1 MTGIE
6 VTGLEDL
13 IDDTENMTITDS
25 DEKKIMKY
33 AIEPAEQEVNN
44 NAPKYKGD
52 LQKNIKATVKK
63 VDFATIGQIK
73 LGQWYSM
80 FTEYGTSQSKAHVGW
95 FERSIN
101 NTLDEVMARLADG
114 LFEKVG

>member
-6 VTGLEDL
+6 VTGMEDL
-13 IDDTENMTITDS
+13 IDDIESMTITDS

-33 AIEPAEQEVNN
+33 AIEPAEQMVNN

-52 LQKNIKATVKK
+52 LQKNIKSTVKK
-63 VDFATIGQIK
+63 IDFATVGQIK

-101 NTLDEVMARLADG
+101 NTLDEVMSRLADG
-114 LFEKVG
+114 LFEKVK

>member
-13 IDDTENMTITDS
+13 IDDIESMTITDS

-33 AIEPAEQEVNN
+33 AIEPAVQEVNN
-44 NAPKYKGD
+44 NAPRYKGD
-52 LQKNIKATVKK
+52 LQKDIKSTVKK
-63 VDFATIGQIK
+63 VDFATVGQIK
-73 LGQWYSM
+73 LNKWYSM

-101 NTLDEVMARLADG
+101 NTLDEVIARMAEG
-114 LFEKVG
+114 LFEKAK